1 MYKNSNNLL
10 IDASWTPNK
19 NIAWVL
25 YQKIILIALGITF
38 LIVAAKVKLILPFSP
53 VPVTLG
59 TFAVLTI
66 GTTYGQ
72 RLGLITIFGYLLI
85 GMLGFDVFA
94 NSSAEANGLTYMFG
108 GTGGYLIGYCFAVVA
123 LGFFAKLNWDRNIF
137 KLSVAL
143 IFANI
148 LIYVPGLLWL
158 GQMYG
163 WDQPIIAWGL
173 TPFIIGDLL
182 KLALTAS
189 LIPLIWKLISKAK
202 S

>member
-1 MYKNSNNLL
+1 MYTNSNKLL
-10 IDASWTPNK
+10 IEAIWSPSQ
-19 NIAWVL
+19 NIIWIQRMVL
-25 YQKIILIALGITF
+25 VALGITF
-38 LIVAAKVKLILPFSP
+38 LIIGAKVKLILPFSP
-53 VPVTLG
+53 IPVTLG

-66 GTTYGQ
+66 GTIYGQ
-72 RLGLITIFGYLLI
+72 RLGLMTIIGYLLI

-94 NSSAEANGLTYMFG
+94 NSSAEANGLTYMLG
-108 GTGGYLIGYCFAVVA
+108 GTGGYLIGYCFAIMA

-137 KLSVAL
+137 KLGAAL
-143 IFANI
+143 VFANI
-148 LIYVPGLLWL
+148 LIYAPGLLWL
-158 GQMYG
+158 GQLYG

-189 LIPLIWKLISKAK
+189 LIPLIWKLIGKAR

>member
-1 MYKNSNNLL
+1 MYTNSNKLL
-10 IDASWTPNK
+10 IEAIWTPNQDIIWIQRMVLVAVG
-19 NIAWVL
+19 IA
-25 YQKIILIALGITF
+25 F
-38 LIVAAKVKLILPFSP
+38 LIIAAKIKLILPFSP

-72 RLGLITIFGYLLI
+72 RLGLMTIFGYLLI

-94 NSSAEANGLTYMFG
+94 NSSAEANGLTYMLG
-108 GTGGYLIGYCFAVVA
+108 GTGGYLIGYCFAVMA
-123 LGFFAKLNWDRNIF
+123 LGFIAKLNWDRNIF
-137 KLSVAL
+137 KLGAAL
-143 IFANI
+143 VFANI
-148 LIYVPGLLWL
+148 LIYAPGLLWL
-158 GQMYG
+158 GQLYG

-189 LIPLIWKLISKAK
+189 LIPLIWKLIGKAR

>member
-1 MYKNSNNLL
+1 MYTNSNKLL
-10 IDASWTPNK
+10 IEAIWTPNQDIIWIQRMVLVAFG
-19 NIAWVL
+19 IA
-25 YQKIILIALGITF
+25 F
-38 LIVAAKVKLILPFSP
+38 LIIAAKIKLILPFSP

-72 RLGLITIFGYLLI
+72 RLGLMTIFGYLLI

-94 NSSAEANGLTYMFG
+94 NSSAEAKGLMYMLG
-108 GTGGYLIGYCFAVVA
+108 GTGGYLIGYCFAVMA

-137 KLSVAL
+137 KLGVAL
-143 IFANI
+143 VFANI
-148 LIYVPGLLWL
+148 LIYAPGLLWL
-158 GQMYG
+158 GQLYG

-173 TPFIIGDLL
+173 TPFIVGDIL

-189 LIPLIWKLISKAK
+189 LIPMIWKIIDYLK

>member
-1 MYKNSNNLL
+1 MYTNSNKLL
-10 IDASWTPNK
+10 IEAIWTPNQDIIWIQRMVLVAVG
-19 NIAWVL
+19 IA
-25 YQKIILIALGITF
+25 F
-38 LIVAAKVKLILPFSP
+38 LIIAAKIKLILPFSP

-72 RLGLITIFGYLLI
+72 RLGLMTIFGYLLI

-94 NSSAEANGLTYMFG
+94 NSSAEANGLNYMLG
-108 GTGGYLIGYCFAVVA
+108 GTGGYLIGYCFAIMV

-143 IFANI
+143 VFANI
-148 LIYVPGLLWL
+148 LIYAPGLIWL

-189 LIPLIWKLISKAK
+189 LIPLIWKLIGKVRS
-202 S
+202 

>member
-1 MYKNSNNLL
+1 MYTNSNKLL
-10 IDASWTPNK
+10 IEAIWTPNQDIIWIQRMVLVAVG
-19 NIAWVL
+19 IA
-25 YQKIILIALGITF
+25 F
-38 LIVAAKVKLILPFSP
+38 LIIAAKIKLILPFSP

-72 RLGLITIFGYLLI
+72 RLGLMTIFGYLLI

-94 NSSAEANGLTYMFG
+94 NSSAEANGLTYMLG
-108 GTGGYLIGYCFAVVA
+108 GTGGYLIGYCFAIMA
-123 LGFFAKLNWDRNIF
+123 LGFIAKLNWDRNIF
-137 KLSVAL
+137 KLGVAL
-143 IFANI
+143 VFANI
-148 LIYVPGLLWL
+148 LIYAPGILWL
-158 GQMYG
+158 GQLYG

-189 LIPLIWKLISKAK
+189 LIPLIWKLIGKAR

>member
-1 MYKNSNNLL
+1 MYTSSNKLL
-10 IDASWTPNK
+10 IEAIWAPNQD
-19 NIAWVL
+19 IIWI
-25 YQKIILIALGITF
+25 QRIILISFGIAF
-38 LIVAAKVKLILPFSP
+38 LIIAAKIKLILPFSP

-94 NSSAEANGLTYMFG
+94 NSSAEANGLTYMLG
-108 GTGGYLIGYCFAVVA
+108 GTGGYLIGYCFAIIL
-123 LGFFAKLNWDRNIF
+123 LGYVAKLDWDKNIL
-137 KLSVAL
+137 KLGIAL
-143 IFANI
+143 ILANM
-148 LIYVPGLLWL
+148 LIYAPGLLWL
-158 GQMYG
+158 GQIYG

-189 LIPLIWKLISKAK
+189 IVPLIWKLIGRKRH
-202 S
+202 

>member
-1 MYKNSNNLL
+1 MYTNSNKLL
-10 IDASWTPNK
+10 IEAIWTPNQDIIWIQRMVLVAVG
-19 NIAWVL
+19 IA
-25 YQKIILIALGITF
+25 F
-38 LIVAAKVKLILPFSP
+38 LIIAAKIKLILPFSP

-72 RLGLITIFGYLLI
+72 RLGLMTIFGYLLI

-94 NSSAEANGLTYMFG
+94 NSSAEANGLTYMLG
-108 GTGGYLIGYCFAVVA
+108 GTGGYLIGYCFAIMA
-123 LGFFAKLNWDRNIF
+123 LGFIAKLNWDRNIF
-137 KLSVAL
+137 KLGAAL
-143 IFANI
+143 VFANI
-148 LIYVPGLLWL
+148 LIYAPGLLWL
-158 GQMYG
+158 GQLYG

-189 LIPLIWKLISKAK
+189 LIPLIWKLIGKAR

>member
-1 MYKNSNNLL
+1 MYTNSNKLL
-10 IDASWTPNK
+10 IEAIWTPNQDIIWIQRMILVAVG
-19 NIAWVL
+19 IA
-25 YQKIILIALGITF
+25 F
-38 LIVAAKVKLILPFSP
+38 LIIAAKIKLILPLSP

-72 RLGLITIFGYLLI
+72 RLGLMTIFGYLLI

-94 NSSAEANGLTYMFG
+94 NSSAEANGLTYMLG
-108 GTGGYLIGYCFAVVA
+108 GTGGYLIGYCFAVMA

-137 KLSVAL
+137 KLSAAL
-143 IFANI
+143 VFANI
-148 LIYVPGLLWL
+148 LIYAPGLLWL
-158 GQMYG
+158 GQLYG

-189 LIPLIWKLISKAK
+189 LIPLIWKLIGKAR

>member
-1 MYKNSNNLL
+1 MYINSNKLL
-10 IDASWTPNK
+10 IEAIWTPN
-19 NIAWVL
+19 
-25 YQKIILIALGITF
+25 QDIIWIQRMVLIAVGIAF
-38 LIVAAKVKLILPFSP
+38 LIIAAKIKLILPFSP

-72 RLGLITIFGYLLI
+72 RLGLMTIFGYLLI

-94 NSSAEANGLTYMFG
+94 NSSAEANGLTYMLG
-108 GTGGYLIGYCFAVVA
+108 GTGGYLIGYCFAVMA
-123 LGFFAKLNWDRNIF
+123 LGFFAKLNWDKNII
-137 KLSVAL
+137 KLSAVL
-143 IFANI
+143 VFANM
-148 LIYVPGLLWL
+148 LIYAPGLLWL
-158 GQMYG
+158 GQLYG

-189 LIPLIWKLISKAK
+189 LIPLIWKLIGKAR

>member
-1 MYKNSNNLL
+1 MYTNSNKLL
-10 IDASWTPNK
+10 IDAIWTPNQDIIWIQRMVLVAFG
-19 NIAWVL
+19 IA
-25 YQKIILIALGITF
+25 F
-38 LIVAAKVKLILPFSP
+38 LIIAAKVKLILPFSP

-72 RLGLITIFGYLLI
+72 RLGLMTIFSYLLI

-94 NSSAEANGLTYMFG
+94 NSSAEANGLTYMLG
-108 GTGGYLIGYCFAVVA
+108 GTGGYLIGYCFAVMA
-123 LGFFAKLNWDRNIF
+123 LGFFAKLNWDRNII
-137 KLSVAL
+137 KLGAAL
-143 IFANI
+143 VFANI
-148 LIYVPGLLWL
+148 LIYAPGLLWL
-158 GQMYG
+158 GQLYG

-189 LIPLIWKLISKAK
+189 LIPLIWKLIGKAR

>member
-1 MYKNSNNLL
+1 MYTNSNKLL
-10 IDASWTPNK
+10 IEAIWTPNQDIIWIQRMVLVAVG
-19 NIAWVL
+19 IA
-25 YQKIILIALGITF
+25 F
-38 LIVAAKVKLILPFSP
+38 LIIAAKIKLILPFSP

-72 RLGLITIFGYLLI
+72 RLGLMTIFGYLLI

-94 NSSAEANGLTYMFG
+94 NSSAEANGLTYMLG
-108 GTGGYLIGYCFAVVA
+108 GTGGYLIGYCFAVMA
-123 LGFFAKLNWDRNIF
+123 LGFIAKLDWDRNIF
-137 KLSVAL
+137 KLGAAL
-143 IFANI
+143 VFANI
-148 LIYVPGLLWL
+148 LIYAPGLLWL
-158 GQMYG
+158 GQLYG
-163 WDQPIIAWGL
+163 WDQPIIAWVL

-189 LIPLIWKLISKAK
+189 LIPLIWKLIGKAR

>member
-1 MYKNSNNLL
+1 MYTNSNKLL
-10 IDASWTPNK
+10 IEAIWTPNQDIIWIQRMVLVAFG
-19 NIAWVL
+19 IA
-25 YQKIILIALGITF
+25 F
-38 LIVAAKVKLILPFSP
+38 LIIAAKVKLILPFSP

-72 RLGLITIFGYLLI
+72 RLGLMTIFAYLLI

-94 NSSAEANGLTYMFG
+94 NSSAEANGLTYMLG
-108 GTGGYLIGYCFAVVA
+108 GTGGYLIGYCFAIMV

-137 KLSVAL
+137 KLSAAL

-148 LIYVPGLLWL
+148 LIYAPGLLWL

-189 LIPLIWKLISKAK
+189 LIPLIWKLIGKAR

>member
-1 MYKNSNNLL
+1 MYTNSNKLL

-19 NIAWVL
+19 DIVWFL
-25 YQKIILIALGITF
+25 YQRIILIALGITF
-38 LIVAAKVKLILPFSP
+38 LIIAAKVKLILPFSP
-53 VPVTLG
+53 VPITLG

-72 RLGLITIFGYLLI
+72 RLGLMTIFGYLLI
-85 GMLGFDVFA
+85 GILGFDVFA
-94 NSSAEANGLTYMFG
+94 NSSAEANGLNYMLG
-108 GTGGYLIGYCFAVVA
+108 VTGGYLIGYCFAVMA

-137 KLSVAL
+137 KLGVAL
-143 IFANI
+143 VLANI

-158 GQMYG
+158 GNMYG
-163 WDQPIIAWGL
+163 WNEPIIAWGL

-189 LIPLIWKLISKAK
+189 LIPLIWKLVDKAR

>member
-1 MYKNSNNLL
+1 MHTNSNKLL
-10 IDASWTPNK
+10 IEAIWAPN
-19 NIAWVL
+19 
-25 YQKIILIALGITF
+25 QDIIWIQRLIQVVFGITF
-38 LIVAAKVKLILPFSP
+38 LIIAAKVKLVLPFSP

-72 RLGLITIFGYLLI
+72 RLGLTTIFGYLLI

-108 GTGGYLIGYCFAVVA
+108 GTGGYLIGYCFAVIA

-137 KLSVAL
+137 KLGAAL

-148 LIYVPGLLWL
+148 LIYAPGLLWL
-158 GQMYG
+158 GQLYG

-189 LIPLIWKLISKAK
+189 LIPLIWKLLGKAN

>member
-1 MYKNSNNLL
+1 MYTNSNKLL
-10 IDASWTPNK
+10 IEAIWTPNQD
-19 NIAWVL
+19 IVWIQRMVL
-25 YQKIILIALGITF
+25 VAFGITF
-38 LIVAAKVKLILPFSP
+38 LIIAAKVKLILPFSP
-53 VPVTLG
+53 VPITLG

-72 RLGLITIFGYLLI
+72 RLGLMTIFGYLLI

-94 NSSAEANGLTYMFG
+94 NSSAEANGLTYMLG

-123 LGFFAKLNWDRNIF
+123 LGFFAELNWDRNIF
-137 KLSVAL
+137 KLGVAL
-143 IFANI
+143 FFANI
-148 LIYVPGLLWL
+148 LIYAPGLLWL
-158 GQMYG
+158 GQLYG

-189 LIPLIWKLISKAK
+189 LIPLIWKLIGKVS

>member
-1 MYKNSNNLL
+1 MYTNSNKLL
-10 IDASWTPNK
+10 IEAIWTPNQDIIWIQK
-19 NIAWVL
+19 MVLVAVGIA
-25 YQKIILIALGITF
+25 F
-38 LIVAAKVKLILPFSP
+38 LIIAAKTKLILPFSP

-72 RLGLITIFGYLLI
+72 RLGLMTIFGYLLI

-94 NSSAEANGLTYMFG
+94 NSSAEANGLTYMLG
-108 GTGGYLIGYCFAVVA
+108 GTGGYLIGYCFAIMA
-123 LGFFAKLNWDRNIF
+123 LGFIAKLNWDRNIF
-137 KLSVAL
+137 KLGAAL
-143 IFANI
+143 VFANI
-148 LIYVPGLLWL
+148 LIYAPGLLWL
-158 GQMYG
+158 GQLYG

-189 LIPLIWKLISKAK
+189 LIPLIWKLIGKAR